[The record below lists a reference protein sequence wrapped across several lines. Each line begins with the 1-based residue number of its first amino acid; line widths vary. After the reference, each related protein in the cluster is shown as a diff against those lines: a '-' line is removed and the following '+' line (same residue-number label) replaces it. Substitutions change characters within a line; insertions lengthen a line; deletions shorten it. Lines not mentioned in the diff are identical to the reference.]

1 MNSACRLAY
10 FRKRSGL
17 TQDEVAKQLGISRN
31 SLVAYE
37 RGESDVPLT
46 ILLKLAGLYEFD
58 IFDVYSVHGAN
69 EGVYVDTGIYEVAKT
84 HIRHRVLS
92 DMNENKNVNSGV
104 VPTGYYETL
113 YKFWLREFMT
123 NPTMK
128 ELFPSEVEKWRQD
141 ESGLFD

>member
-1 MNSACRLAY
+1 MNSACKLAY

-69 EGVYVDTGIYEVAKT
+69 EGVYVDTGIYDVVKT
-84 HIRHRVLS
+84 HIRYKVLC
-92 DMNENKNVNSGV
+92 DMKENRNVKYNV
-104 VPTGYYETL
+104 VPRWYYDIL
-113 YKFWLREFMT
+113 YRFCLREFMA
-123 NPTMK
+123 NPIIE
-128 ELFPSEVEKWRQD
+128 ELFPSEVEKWRKD